1 MKKRILAMALA
12 TTLVFAGLTACGK
25 SEETDTTSKT
35 EDVVE
40 TDKEAETDTASS
52 NEKEKFYIWSWNEEF
67 QGMVE
72 NFFLKDHPE
81 YADKYDFQYVIT
93 GTDAY
98 QEKLDLAFEGS
109 GADDAPDLL
118 LLEADYIK
126 KYVSTDNTLKMDDL
140 GITAAD
146 YPDQYEY
153 TITTAQ
159 DERDGSQK
167 GLSWQAA
174 PGEFIYRR
182 SLAKKYLGTDDP
194 VEVQKMISDWNSF
207 LTVARKINSESNG
220 ETKVISGPD
229 DAFRAYMSA
238 RTEAWVKDGKL
249 SIDPKMEEYLE
260 FNKIL
265 ETEGLT
271 NGTSQWSDA
280 WAANAGNDSTFGYFG
295 STWFVQWTLMAN
307 SGDAETGTYGDWAM
321 CQGPQWYYWGGTWVA
336 AGKECS
342 NKDLAAEIIRY
353 FTCDEDAMYNY
364 SVEKKDYVNNKT
376 AIKRIIDDG
385 KGSFDFL
392 GGQEYYAVFSETA
405 DKIDTS
411 IMTAYDQKINDA
423 FAIEAKAYATGE
435 KDKAT
440 AIADF
445 KAAVLGQFADLS
457 E

>member
-1 MKKRILAMALA
+1 MKKRIMALA
-12 TTLVFAGLTACGK
+12 LTAVLVLGSLTACGK
-25 SEETDTTSKT
+25 DDSKDAATKTDEVAETNKESDETDQ
-35 EDVVE
+35 
-40 TDKEAETDTASS
+40 TDTG
-52 NEKEKFYIWSWNEEF
+52 KEKFYIWSWNDEF
-67 QGMVE
+67 QGMME

-81 YADKYDFQYVIT
+81 YKDKYDFQYVIT

-109 GADDAPDLL
+109 GAEDAPDLL

-126 KYVSTDNTLKMDDL
+126 KYVSSDNTLKMDDL

-146 YPDQYEY
+146 YPNQYNY
-153 TITTAQ
+153 TVTTAQ
-159 DERDGSQK
+159 DERDNSQK

-194 VEVQKMISDWNSF
+194 AKVQEMIKDWDSF
-207 LTVARKINSESNG
+207 LEVARKISKESG
-220 ETKVISGPD
+220 GATKMLSGPD
-229 DAFRAYMSA
+229 DAFRPYMSA
-238 RTEAWVKDGKL
+238 RTSAWVKDGKL
-249 SIDPKMEEYLE
+249 TVDPKMEEYLE

-271 NGTSQWSDA
+271 NGTTQWSDA

-307 SGDAETGTYGDWAM
+307 AGDAETGTYGDWAM
-321 CQGPQWYYWGGTWVA
+321 TQGPQWYYWGGTWVA

-364 SVEKKDYVNNKT
+364 SVEKKDYVNNT
-376 AIKRIIDDG
+376 AAIKRIIDDG
-385 KGSFDFL
+385 KGTFDFL
-392 GGQEYYAVFSETA
+392 GNQEYYKIFAETA
-405 DKIDTS
+405 DQIDTS

-423 FAIEAKAYATGE
+423 FHVEAKAYATGE
-435 KDKAT
+435 KDKET

-445 KAAVLGQFADLS
+445 KSSVIGQFAELT